1 MSFVTLAV
9 GAAEAV
15 KAFLSGEGLG
25 GPVRIELRFV
35 GCCDPSLGLALD
47 TVRETDLVQE
57 TEGLTFVISPET
69 YTLAGDVTISC
80 GDDGERSGFVLVSS
94 RPVSEWEG
102 FAVCYLRKREEDQ
115 GEAPPSS

>member
-1 MSFVTLAV
+1 MSFVTLTA
-9 GAAEAV
+9 GAAEAI
-15 KAFLSGEGLG
+15 KAFLSGQGLE
-25 GPVRIELRFV
+25 GPVRIDLRFV
-35 GCCDPSLGLALD
+35 GCCDPSLGLEVD

-57 TEGLTFVISPET
+57 AEGLTFVISPET

-80 GDDGERSGFVLVSS
+80 ADDGERSGFVLASS

-102 FAVCYLRKREEDQ
+102 FGVCSIRKREEDQ